1 MGGTSR
7 ANAAGGNEADGGTKN
22 STNEESTNTKT
33 KFFAFISTV
42 LFLTA
47 CLMWGVF
54 IIMFS
59 NDGHCEIVDRIQK
72 CPFEFQFKQ
81 RTKNIIK
88 SQFATITAICTSIFA
103 VGSVGLMFYLAFVK
117 KRQGE

>member
-1 MGGTSR
+1 MPRESGE
-7 ANAAGGNEADGGTKN
+7 NAAGGNGADGGTEN
-22 STNEESTNTKT
+22 TTNNKT
-33 KFFAFISTV
+33 KFFAFVSTV